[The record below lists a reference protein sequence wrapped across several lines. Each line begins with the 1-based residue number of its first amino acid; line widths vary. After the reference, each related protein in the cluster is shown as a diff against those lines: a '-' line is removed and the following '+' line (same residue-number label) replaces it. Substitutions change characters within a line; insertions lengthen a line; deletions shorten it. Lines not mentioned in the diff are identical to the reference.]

1 MKRVLKIVLPIVLCV
16 AMLMPIFLCG
26 CANYGTFYS
35 LKEAYSNGYIT
46 KEDVQLI
53 AEIQNKGGSSSL
65 ANEISNE
72 LKKSYA
78 KQYARRNCS
87 NKDVRIIKYI
97 GEFNGCHAV
106 IIEFKD
112 VDTFLV
118 EGYEIVADTTITYND
133 GYRISIY
140 KKLK

>member
-1 MKRVLKIVLPIVLCV
+1 MKKLIKIVLPIVLCIT
-16 AMLMPIFLCG
+16 MIMPIFLCG

-72 LKKSYA
+72 IKKSYA
-78 KQYARRNCS
+78 KQYASRNY
-87 NKDVRIIKYI
+87 NYKDVRIIKYV

-106 IIEFKD
+106 IIKFKD
-112 VDTFLV
+112 EETFQA

-140 KKLK
+140 EKLK